1 MLAMQ
6 LIDSNLTGVNY
17 GILLCSKEGVT
28 KQDIQDK
35 IMEIKGIYEAINY
48 DWYVRELIADFPE
61 DWGVTLLDNS
71 YVTI

>member
-1 MLAMQ
+1 MQ